1 MGERRTATECMTDVL
16 RFILPPLVFRS
27 GLFSQ
32 GSYVRILLPK
42 IHQFHEIFSYKVM
55 DE

>member
-27 GLFSQ
+27 WLFSQ
-32 GSYVRILLPK
+32 SSYVRILLPK
-42 IHQFHEIFSYKVM
+42 TLQFHEIFSYEVI